1 MGFFTSLRVIFS
13 SDSSKK
19 SSSRSEYE
27 KDHHNSRRR
36 SHKKKSRNQQSELNA
51 SEISVTSDP
60 AHTTSTSETH
70 SFQYIDGRKFADEST
85 ISYVLPYD
93 EDGTSIFNLGLLAS
107 KY

>member
-70 SFQYIDGRKFADEST
+70 SFHYIDGRKFADEST

-93 EDGTSIFNLGLLAS
+93 EDGTSIFNLGSLAS